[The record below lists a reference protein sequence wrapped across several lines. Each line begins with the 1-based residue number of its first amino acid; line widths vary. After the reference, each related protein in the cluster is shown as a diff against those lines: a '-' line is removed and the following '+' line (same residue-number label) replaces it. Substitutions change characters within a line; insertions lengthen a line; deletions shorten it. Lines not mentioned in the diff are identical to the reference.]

1 MRTILLSL
9 FLFITCIMNAQIFDV
24 NSAQM
29 VLDSQRAYLN
39 AYGQMTQRAI
49 QIMHAVQPY
58 REAMYQKYKEGA
70 YRDALEICYKTYSQY
85 VYYKFDNRG
94 MSDME
99 LLAGDCA
106 AILKNYELAIL
117 WYNNAKEAEE
127 GNANSRLL
135 ELFNIKVSDAR
146 NSFKKNDMSKLYED
160 VTIALKTG
168 WESGECY
175 YYYGVCYENGNNLKD
190 AKRMYKLAKKKK
202 YNPAV
207 DALKSMKK
215 KK

>member
-1 MRTILLSL
+1 
-9 FLFITCIMNAQIFDV
+9 
-24 NSAQM
+24 
-29 VLDSQRAYLN
+29 
-39 AYGQMTQRAI
+39 
-49 QIMHAVQPY
+49 
-58 REAMYQKYKEGA
+58 
-70 YRDALEICYKTYSQY
+70 
-85 VYYKFDNRG
+85 
-94 MSDME
+94 
-99 LLAGDCA
+99 
-106 AILKNYELAIL
+106 
-117 WYNNAKEAEE
+117 
-127 GNANSRLL
+127 
-135 ELFNIKVSDAR
+135 
-146 NSFKKNDMSKLYED
+146 MSKLYED